1 MELPGQLD
9 NPAVHPA
16 FNWHLLARAY
26 QWCRRVERLVAGEHP
41 HARIVHPQWLAIT
54 AQCGVIKQAAADAH
68 GVLVDVGCGQKPF
81 ASMFRDHV
89 SAYIGIDDPTT
100 AEPLGGSKADV
111 LGTVEQLPL
120 RSASVDTVL
129 VTEVLEHLPEPAL
142 ALAEL
147 HRLLKP
153 GGLLIV
159 TTPMIY
165 NRHGSPRDFFRF
177 TPEGLC
183 YLLERSGF
191 SVTALRPQG
200 SFGTAVGL
208 LTNNFL
214 TVAFERHPLLR
225 VLRYTLLLPLMPL
238 VFAWVNAVGWMLDGL
253 VREPDFSF
261 NHLALARKT

>member
-1 MELPGQLD
+1 MGPMARPD
-9 NPAVHPA
+9 NPARMA
-16 FNWHLLARAY
+16 SRF
-26 QWCRRVERLVAGEHP
+26 CRWLERMVAGEHP
-41 HARIVHPQWLAIT
+41 HARIFHPQWLAIT
-54 AQCGVIKQAAADAH
+54 AQCGVIKQAAADSQ

-81 ASMFRDHV
+81 ASMFHGHV
-89 SAYIGIDDPTT
+89 SAYIGLDDPAT

-111 LGTVEQLPL
+111 LGTVGRLPL
-120 RSASVDTVL
+120 RSCSADTVL

-165 NRHGSPRDFFRF
+165 NRHGSPHDFFRF
-177 TPEGLC
+177 TPEGLR

-191 SVTALRPQG
+191 FVTALRPQG
-200 SFGTAVGL
+200 YFGTAMGL

-214 TVAFERHPLLR
+214 TVVFERHLALR
-225 VLRYTLLLPLMPL
+225 VLRYTLLLPLMLL
-238 VFAWVNAVGWMLDGL
+238 VFAGVNAAGWMIDAL
-253 VREPDFSF
+253 VREPQFSF